1 MSTNIFAKTIF
12 LQRTLEAQIMTKV
25 RALVYHRLYDSA
37 YGFLHTRL
45 SQKNFKSCKQQNL
58 CKFSGQ
64 IKAFVP

>member
-37 YGFLHTRL
+37 YGFLHSRL
-45 SQKNFKSCKQQNL
+45 SQKISNPVNSKISANFL
-58 CKFSGQ
+58 VG
-64 IKAFVP
+64 